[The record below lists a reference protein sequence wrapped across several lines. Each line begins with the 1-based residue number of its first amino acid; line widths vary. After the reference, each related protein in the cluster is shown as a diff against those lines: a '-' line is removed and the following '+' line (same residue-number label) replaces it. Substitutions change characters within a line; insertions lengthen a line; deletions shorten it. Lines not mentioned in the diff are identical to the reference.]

1 IIGAARSDFRAV
13 SRINRDR
20 ESSFRIDEFTG
31 KTAYGLKTLVSGSS
45 SGTGL
50 SKTPCAAT
58 TYEVRDLDHTS
69 PKSASGT
76 FWRRTRSPNQDRPLI
91 VKQPSKDKER
101 NVMHLIIL
109 VLAQTQNNRNVF
121 KPNPNRTLP
130 QTTPMS
136 TSTRISCKPEHNNS
150 TAQQQPKPNWIAEEL
165 FNTEKRKVDGKL
177 NDIFPST
184 YETVPS
190 FSVRIKRGLINGLGS
205 IFKAITGNL
214 DASDGEKFESLISD
228 LQNDQN
234 KLSEAINSQNT
245 LSVEL
250 IDNFNKTGLFKV
262 VIPSGKYLVK
272 NELYFAF
279 AGDACTETVTKQY
292 VCKELD
298 LRRIKESNPCEV
310 QLLVQKT
317 PTTCREVE
325 AVITE
330 PVMKKLHD
338 FGQWILLISNETT
351 ITLSCQEG
359 QETVK
364 VLGSY
369 LAEIPVGCTLELN
382 QEPISI
388 GSQPI
393 IFPNIDSNTTML
405 PSRMTSAF
413 I

>member
-1 IIGAARSDFRAV
+1 MKLG
-13 SRINRDR
+13 
-20 ESSFRIDEFTG
+20 
-31 KTAYGLKTLVSGSS
+31 TAKITKNCHSILYFYDV
-45 SGTGL
+45 
-50 SKTPCAAT
+50 
-58 TYEVRDLDHTS
+58 
-69 PKSASGT
+69 
-76 FWRRTRSPNQDRPLI
+76 N
-91 VKQPSKDKER
+91 
-101 NVMHLIIL
+101 LIITEVNDL
-109 VLAQTQNNRNVF
+109 KKKTENVAKLTRKYIEHYKHSANYLNVLYF
-121 KPNPNRTLP
+121 L
-130 QTTPMS
+130 
-136 TSTRISCKPEHNNS
+136 E
-150 TAQQQPKPNWIAEEL
+150 
-165 FNTEKRKVDGKL
+165 RKVDGKL

-214 DASDGEKFESLISD
+214 DASDGEKCESLISD

>member
-165 FNTEKRKVDGKL
+165 FNTESK
-177 NDIFPST
+177 FPGIIGIHGT
-184 YETVPS
+184 ITLKNLENNL
-190 FSVRIKRGLINGLGS
+190 GLIPMKLGTAKITKNCHS
-205 IFKAITGNL
+205 ILYFYDVNLIIT
-214 DASDGEKFESLISD
+214 E
-228 LQNDQN
+228 
-234 KLSEAINSQNT
+234 
-245 LSVEL
+245 
-250 IDNFNKTGLFKV
+250 GLFKV